1 MLKKS
6 LVSSDGT
13 VENRQKGEPRSGPYH
28 MGLPEKIVF
37 VVGAILMWAAAYF
50 GLKDD
55 GGTPQLQAFALLL
68 AVYGTHRAGP
78 VLSVLGY
85 MTVGMQAALLM
96 ANLAGLLN

>member
-1 MLKKS
+1 MLKKA
-6 LVSSDGT
+6 LVSSNGKL
-13 VENRQKGEPRSGPYH
+13 EKHQMGEPRTGPYH

-50 GLKDD
+50 SLKDG

-68 AVYGTHRAGP
+68 AVYGTQRAGRA
-78 VLSVLGY
+78 LAILGY
-85 MTVGMQAALLM
+85 ITVGMQAALLM